1 MFKIRGYFSP
11 VRGIPPPLPQFGTG
25 VGRNDMMG
33 TIGSNVF
40 VFPLI
45 NGSGDII
52 VMNVFSGC
60 VVSLPV

>member
-1 MFKIRGYFSP
+1 
-11 VRGIPPPLPQFGTG
+11 
-25 VGRNDMMG
+25 MMG

>member
-1 MFKIRGYFSP
+1 MFKIRGYFSL
-11 VRGIPPPLPQFGTG
+11 VRGIPPLPQFGTG
-25 VGRNDMMG
+25 VGINDMMG
-33 TIGSNVF
+33 RIGSNVF

-45 NGSGDII
+45 NGSGDTI